1 VTDQPR
7 SGTNPWIIVILTLIG
22 AAILGTL
29 ILGAFLVGR
38 AVDTVEEIIP
48 AEPIERIGSVTVE
61 QIQQLAELT
70 TVRTVA
76 ATTVQKGTDRG
87 WLNWAA
93 GDQVSMLA
101 VAEIGAGIDLGQLD
115 DGDIRADPE
124 ERTVRMTLPTPT
136 ITYVAVDNEASHVYD
151 RDTGIFTQGDPD
163 LERAARLAAEEILVE
178 EAIEA
183 GLLAEAERS
192 ARLVLTDFLRALG
205 YETIE
210 ITFR

>member
-1 VTDQPR
+1 M
-7 SGTNPWIIVILTLIG
+7 ILTLIG

-124 ERTVRMTLPTPT
+124 ERTVRMTLPPPT
-136 ITYVAVDNEASHVYD
+136 IPSVAVDNEASHVYD

-163 LERAARLAAEEILVE
+163 LERSARLAAEEILVE

>member
-1 VTDQPR
+1 MTDQPR
-7 SGTNPWIIVILTLIG
+7 SGTNPWIIVVLTLIG
-22 AAILGTL
+22 VAILGAL

-38 AVDTVEEIIP
+38 AVDTVEQIIP
-48 AEPIERIGSVTVE
+48 EEPVERIGSVTVE
-61 QIQQLAELT
+61 QIQQLAQLT
-70 TVRTVA
+70 TVKTVA

-101 VAEIGAGIDLGQLD
+101 VAEIGAGIDLGELD
-115 DGDIRADPE
+115 DGDIRADPTQ
-124 ERTVRMTLPTPT
+124 RTVRMTLPAPT
-136 ITYVAVDNEASHVYD
+136 ITYVAVDNDASHVYD

-163 LERAARLAAEEILVE
+163 LERAARLAAEEILVT

-183 GLLAEAERS
+183 GLLDEAERS
-192 ARLVLTDFLRALG
+192 ARQVLTDFLRALG

-210 ITFR
+210 IDFR

>member
-1 VTDQPR
+1 M
-7 SGTNPWIIVILTLIG
+7 ILTLIG

-76 ATTVQKGTDRG
+76 ATTVQKGIDRG

>member
-1 VTDQPR
+1 MTDQPR
-7 SGTNPWIIVILTLIG
+7 PRTSPWIVVALTLVG
-22 AAILGTL
+22 VAILGAL
-29 ILGAFLVGR
+29 IVGAFLIGR
-38 AVDTVEEIIP
+38 AADTVENLIP
-48 AEPIERIGSVTVE
+48 AEPVERIGTVTIE
-61 QIQQLAELT
+61 QIEQLAELT

-101 VAEIGAGIDLGQLD
+101 VAEIGAGIDLGELEE
-115 DGDIRADPE
+115 GDIVADPDA
-124 ERTVRMTLPTPT
+124 RTVRLRLPEAS

-163 LERAARLAAEEILVE
+163 LERAARLAAEEILVQ
-178 EAIEA
+178 EAVDS
-183 GLLAEAERS
+183 GLLDEAERS
-192 ARLVLTDFLRALG
+192 ARRVLTDFLQALG

-210 ITFR
+210 IDFR

>member
-1 VTDQPR
+1 M
-7 SGTNPWIIVILTLIG
+7 IG
-22 AAILGTL
+22 AAILGAL
-29 ILGAFLVGR
+29 VLGAFLVGR
-38 AVDTVEEIIP
+38 AVDTVETIIP
-48 AEPIERIGSVTVE
+48 EEPVERIGSVTVE

-93 GDQVSMLA
+93 GDRVSMLA
-101 VAEIGAGIDLGQLD
+101 VAEIGAGIDLGELD
-115 DGDIRADPE
+115 EGDIRADPDA
-124 ERTVRMTLPTPT
+124 RTVSMTLPSPV

-183 GLLAEAERS
+183 GLLTEAERS
-192 ARLVLTDFLRALG
+192 ARRVLTDFLRALG

-210 ITFR
+210 IEFR

>member
-1 VTDQPR
+1 M
-7 SGTNPWIIVILTLIG
+7 ILTLIG

>member
-1 VTDQPR
+1 MTEQPR

-22 AAILGTL
+22 AAIVGAL

-38 AVDTVEEIIP
+38 TVDTVETLIP
-48 AEPIERIGSVTVE
+48 EEPIERIGSVTVE

-101 VAEIGAGIDLGQLD
+101 VAEIGAGIDLGELD
-115 DGDIRADPE
+115 DGDISADPDA
-124 ERTVRMTLPTPT
+124 RTVRMTLPAPA

-151 RDTGIFTQGDPD
+151 RDTGIFIQGDPD

-183 GLLAEAERS
+183 GLLNEAERS

-210 ITFR
+210 IDFR

>member
-1 VTDQPR
+1 M
-7 SGTNPWIIVILTLIG
+7 ILTLIG
-22 AAILGTL
+22 AAILGAL

-115 DGDIRADPE
+115 DGDIRADPD
-124 ERTVRMTLPTPT
+124 ERSVRMTLPTPT

-183 GLLAEAERS
+183 GLLTEAERS

-210 ITFR
+210 IDFR

>member
-1 VTDQPR
+1 MTEQPR
-7 SGTNPWIIVILTLIG
+7 SGTNPWIIVALTLVG
-22 AAILGTL
+22 AVILGAL

-38 AVDTVEEIIP
+38 AVDTVDEIIP
-48 AEPIERIGSVTVE
+48 EEPIERIGSVTVE
-61 QIQQLAELT
+61 QIQQLAQLT

-101 VAEIGAGIDLGQLD
+101 VAEIGAGIDLGELD
-115 DGDIRADPE
+115 DGDITADPDA
-124 ERTVRMTLPTPT
+124 RTVRMSLPEPT

-151 RDTGIFTQGDPD
+151 RDTGIFIQGDPD

-178 EAIEA
+178 EAVEA
-183 GLLAEAERS
+183 GLLTEAERS
-192 ARLVLTDFLRALG
+192 ARQVLTDFLRALG

-210 ITFR
+210 IEFR

>member
-1 VTDQPR
+1 M
-7 SGTNPWIIVILTLIG
+7 GAGIVG
-22 AAILGTL
+22 AL
-29 ILGAFLVGR
+29 ILGAFLLGR
-38 AVDTVEEIIP
+38 AVDTVDTIIP
-48 AEPIERIGSVTVE
+48 AEPVERIGSVTVE

-101 VAEIGAGIDLGQLD
+101 VAEIGAGIDLGELQ
-115 DGDIRADPE
+115 DGDVRADPDT
-124 ERTVRMTLPTPT
+124 RAVRLTLPSPT

-163 LERAARLAAEEILVE
+163 LERSARLAAEEILVN
-178 EAIEA
+178 EAVDA
-183 GLLAEAERS
+183 GILDEAERS
-192 ARLVLTDFLRALG
+192 ARRVLTDFLQALG
-205 YETIE
+205 YESIE
-210 ITFR
+210 IDFR

>member
-76 ATTVQKGTDRG
+76 ATTVQKGIDRG